1 MLEIVIAFKFN
12 GRNVGDMGFALPAER
27 RAIFDTCTLPG
38 TSRLVYEGALVF
50 PESEL
55 GGFRDGIPFARAES
69 GGPCVIH
76 RFLRGNAFPSRA
88 FEISHMICLF

>member
-1 MLEIVIAFKFN
+1 MFSGADDMLEIVIAFKFN

-55 GGFRDGIPFARAES
+55 GGFRDGIPF
-69 GGPCVIH
+69 V
-76 RFLRGNAFPSRA
+76 
-88 FEISHMICLF
+88 